1 MRKEEEK
8 MNNRIA
14 FFDAKPYDK
23 RFFDEAKKK
32 YGYDIVY
39 FADKL
44 NSHTADLTRGFDTV
58 CVFVN
63 DKIDAGIVKSLKEN
77 GVKLIALRCSGYN
90 NVDLKAVYGEIHT
103 VRVPAYS
110 PHAVAE
116 HALAL
121 LLCLNRKIHKAYN
134 RVREGNFSIDGFI
147 GFDLNGKTVGVI
159 GTGAI
164 GRCFVSAMKGLG
176 MEVIAYDPSPD
187 RDYAE
192 KEGLRYVELEE
203 IWKRADVISLHC
215 PLVPDTYHL
224 VGEKAIACMKPGV
237 VIINTG
243 RGALVDA
250 KALIDGLKNGQIGGA
265 GLDVYEEESEY
276 FFEDLSST
284 VIGDDVLARLLTFP
298 NVLITSHQGFF
309 TAEALKN
316 IAETTLKNV
325 EDFIE
330 DKYLE
335 NEICYRCDKPCR
347 KKQGKRCF

>member
-1 MRKEEEK
+1 MT
-8 MNNRIA
+8 NRIA
-14 FFDAKPYDK
+14 FFDAKPYDR
-23 RFFDEAKKK
+23 RFFDDGKKK
-32 YGYDIVY
+32 YGYEIVY

-44 NSHTADLTRGFDTV
+44 NPHTVNLTKGFDIV
-58 CVFVN
+58 CIFVN
-63 DKIDAGIVKSLKEN
+63 DKVDEGIVKALKAN

-90 NVDLKAVYGEIHT
+90 NVDLNAVYGAIHV

-121 LLCLNRKIHKAYN
+121 LLSLNRKTHKAYN

-147 GFDLNGKTVGVI
+147 GFDLYGKTVGVI

-164 GRCFVSAMKGLG
+164 GKCFASAMKGLG
-176 MEVIAYDPSPD
+176 MKVIAYDLSPD
-187 RDYAE
+187 KDYAE
-192 KEGLRYVELEE
+192 KEGVNYVELDD
-203 IWKRADVISLHC
+203 IWRKSDVISLHC

-224 VGEKAIACMKPGV
+224 VGEKAIARMKPGAI
-237 VIINTG
+237 IINTG

-250 KALIDGLKNGQIGGA
+250 KALIAGLKNGQLGGA
-265 GLDVYEEESEY
+265 GLDVYEEESGY
-276 FFEDLSST
+276 FFEDFSST

-330 DKYLE
+330 EKYLE